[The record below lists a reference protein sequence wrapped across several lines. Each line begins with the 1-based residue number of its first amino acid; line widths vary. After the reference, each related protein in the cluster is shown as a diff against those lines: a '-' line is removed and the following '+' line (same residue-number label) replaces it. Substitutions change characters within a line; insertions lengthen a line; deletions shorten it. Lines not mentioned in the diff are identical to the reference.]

1 MKKILYYFFI
11 LFILSLFLGIF
22 YLSTIGFE
30 TSRFNN
36 SIIKGVKSKDSNVE
50 LELKKIKIKLDL
62 KKIQLFLST
71 SNPKITYQDTRIP
84 ITEIKIYSKLNQIF
98 NTKVKIS
105 RATFVIKKF
114 KTEDV
119 KKIAIR
125 IKPSNFK
132 NYLLNN
138 LYGGEIEKAS
148 FDISIDKN
156 FTITNYKAR
165 GEIKKTNAKIIDN
178 FLIKDISFNFI
189 IDKKLTL
196 INSLRATYDGFL
208 ISGGSINL
216 QKKKNIEIKSKFNST
231 FNLNTSQTK
240 KLFKKIKFFQ
250 ENLIESEGSL
260 IHEIDLKIN
269 NNYKIIDYEYKSK
282 GTISK
287 SNLILKNRLKNSIIK
302 KPIKKIV
309 FQKIK
314 LEINYN
320 KKDKNSFT
328 LDGLYSTDKLNF
340 KRFNIKNSLIKK
352 KQNYFI
358 DFNLSNDLFFDVINF
373 KTNSKNASNIKIE
386 FSITNNNLM
395 FESIDFTEGKNNISI
410 AGLSLN
416 NKKEIKNFTRVKILT
431 FDKNEKKNNFI
442 INLGKKIYI
451 KGESYDSTNLLK
463 LLSGGGKSNLFKNF
477 NKEIAI
483 EIKELKTKSNIS
495 LGNFN
500 LIGFIEKGELHKLSA
515 KSEFSEGKYL
525 DVSLKKDPNKKKIL
539 EVYSD
544 FPQALLGDYKFFE
557 GIRDGTLLYSSVMDK
572 TGSASKLTIENF
584 RVTKAPTFA
593 TLLTLADLRGFAD
606 LLSGQGMGF
615 DVLEINMKDDGNVT
629 VVEDILA
636 LGNSVSLQMSGYV
649 EKNTGLVS
657 FSGTLVPAKTLNK
670 MVAKIPLVGNI
681 LVGNKVG
688 EGIFGVSFKIKGL
701 PGNIK
706 TTVDPLKTITPRFIT
721 RALERIKKN

>member
-22 YLSTIGFE
+22 YLSTIGLE

-84 ITEIKIYSKLNQIF
+84 ITEIKIYLKLNQIF
-98 NTKVKIS
+98 NTKAKIS

-260 IHEIDLKIN
+260 IHEIDIKIN

-287 SNLILKNRLKNSIIK
+287 SNLILKNRLKNGIIK

-320 KKDKNSFT
+320 KKDKNSFI

-340 KRFNIKNSLIKK
+340 KRFNIKNSLTKK
-352 KQNYFI
+352 KQNYLI
-358 DFNLSNDLFFDVINF
+358 DLNLPNDLFFDVINF
-373 KTNSKNASNIKIE
+373 KTNSKIASNIKSK

-395 FESIDFTEGKNNISI
+395 FDSIDFTEGKNNISI

-416 NKKEIKNFTRVKILT
+416 NKKEIKNLTRVKILT
-431 FDKNEKKNNFI
+431 FDKNEEKNNFI
-442 INLGKKIYI
+442 INHGKKIYI

-477 NKEIAI
+477 NKEIVI

-500 LIGFIEKGELHKLSA
+500 LIGFIEKGKLHKLSA

-525 DVSLKKDPNKKKIL
+525 DVTLKKDPNKKKIL

-544 FPQALLGDYKFFE
+544 SPQALLGDYKFFE

-636 LGNSVSLQMSGYV
+636 LGNSVSLQMNGYV